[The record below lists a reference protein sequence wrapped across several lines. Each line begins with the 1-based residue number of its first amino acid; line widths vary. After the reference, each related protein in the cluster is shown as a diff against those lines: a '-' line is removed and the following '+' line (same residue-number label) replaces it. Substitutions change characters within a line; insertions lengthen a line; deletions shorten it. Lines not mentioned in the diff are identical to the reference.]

1 MITTISFIAL
11 SIVLFIAVSFCQE
24 QDKEIKKL
32 KNEIKILQN
41 VIARQ
46 DALRFASQVRY
57 LPIRKIDLTE
67 RQEQ

>member
-1 MITTISFIAL
+1 MIITISFIAL

-41 VIARQ
+41 VIDRQ
-46 DALRFASQVRY
+46 DAQRFASQVRY
-57 LPIRKIDLTE
+57 LPIRKTDLRE